1 MKTPGQDYSRVSSFY
16 SSAPDGNL
24 LIFLFDSKLLVNLKK
39 RNHTKRENEAN
50 TISTSIGLIVSPD
63 DLYDS
68 IENENGTEI
77 RNNH

>member
-1 MKTPGQDYSRVSSFY
+1 MKTPGQDYSRVACFY